1 MSVKSFAVGGVQYN
15 AAMASAVDQ
24 DRLMS
29 LLSAAVLERF
39 ATAAGAGLEVDD
51 QMLCAMFMSMR
62 QDVKAQVA
70 QMIMARVLI
79 NGTERPVTVADFGGK
94 MVQYNQLLSELLR
107 WNLSDF
113 STGCQAAQKALGSR
127 ARKAQRSKLVP
138 DAALRGDC
146 RGLPAALHLGPA

>member
-1 MSVKSFAVGGVQYN
+1 MSVKPFTIGGAQYN

-51 QMLCAMFMSMR
+51 QVLCAMFMSMR
-62 QDVKAQVA
+62 QDVKGQVA
-70 QMIMARVLI
+70 QMLMARVLL
-79 NGTERPVTVADFGGK
+79 NGTERTVSVADFGGK
-94 MVQYNQLLSELLR
+94 IVQYNQLLAELLR

-113 STGCQAAQKALGSR
+113 FGWLPSAAKGVRQDEAASAAQ
-127 ARKAQRSKLVP
+127 
-138 DAALRGDC
+138 
-146 RGLPAALHLGPA
+146 

>member
-1 MSVKSFAVGGVQYN
+1 MSVKAFTIGGVQYN

-39 ATAAGAGLEVDD
+39 ATAAQADVEVDEKVLSM
-51 QMLCAMFMSMR
+51 MLMSMR
-62 QDVKAQVA
+62 QEVKAQVA
-70 QMIMARVLI
+70 QMLMGKVLI

-94 MVQYNQLLSELLR
+94 MVQYNQLLAELLR

-113 STGCQAAQKALGSR
+113 FDWLPSAVKDARQDVQESPAQ
-127 ARKAQRSKLVP
+127 
-138 DAALRGDC
+138 
-146 RGLPAALHLGPA
+146 

>member
-1 MSVKSFAVGGVQYN
+1 MSVKAFTIGGVQYN

-39 ATAAGAGLEVDD
+39 ATAAGAGLEIDD
-51 QMLCAMFMSMR
+51 KVLSAMFMSMR
-62 QDVKAQVA
+62 QDVKAQVT
-70 QMIMARVLI
+70 QMLMTRVFI
-79 NGTERPVTVADFGGK
+79 NGTERAVTVSDFGGK

-113 STGCQAAQKALGSR
+113 F
-127 ARKAQRSKLVP
+127 
-138 DAALRGDC
+138 DW
-146 RGLPAALHLGPA
+146 LPSGEKSPRQPGAESVAP

>member
-1 MSVKSFAVGGVQYN
+1 MSVKSFTVGGVQYN

-29 LLSAAVLERF
+29 LLSGAVLERF
-39 ATAAGAGLEVDD
+39 ATAAQAGIEVDD
-51 QMLCAMFMSMR
+51 KVICSMFMSMR
-62 QDVKAQVA
+62 QDVKSQVA

-94 MVQYNQLLSELLR
+94 MVQYNQLLAELMR

-113 STGCQAAQKALGSR
+113 FDWLPSGAKGARQEVAASAAQ
-127 ARKAQRSKLVP
+127 
-138 DAALRGDC
+138 
-146 RGLPAALHLGPA
+146 